1 MDKKALDLEL
11 TLGYILSIEVMCML
25 IGEVSKKYDIGIE
38 TLRYYDKIGLL
49 TVKRRNNNRYYTEE
63 DINKLHYIMAMKE
76 LMFTLDDIKRILE
89 VDERIDVGLAKGSVD
104 GDDISIILN
113 EVKLKYDEIFEKEKQ
128 LMTVKKHLE
137 KVIIKIEKIQGG
149 DRNE

>member
-1 MDKKALDLEL
+1 MDKKILDLEL
-11 TLGYILSIEVMCML
+11 TPGYILSIEVMCML

-49 TVKRRNNNRYYTEE
+49 TVKRKNKNRYYTEE
-63 DINKLHYIMAMKE
+63 DISKLHYIIAMKD

-104 GDDISIILN
+104 GEDISIILN

-137 KVIIKIEKIQGG
+137 KIIIKIEKIQGG
-149 DRNE
+149 NKNE

>member
-1 MDKKALDLEL
+1 MEKTLDLEL
-11 TLGYILSIEVMCML
+11 TPEYILSIEVMCML

-49 TVKRRNNNRYYTEE
+49 TVKRKNNNRFYTEE
-63 DINKLHYIMAMKE
+63 DINKLHYIMAMKD

-89 VDERIDVGLAKGSVD
+89 VDERIDVGLAKGFVD

-113 EVKLKYDEIFEKEKQ
+113 EIRIKYDEIFEKEKQ
-128 LMTVKKHLE
+128 LMSVKKHLE
-137 KVIIKIEKIQGG
+137 KIIIKIEEIQGG
-149 DRNE
+149 NKNE

>member
-1 MDKKALDLEL
+1 
-11 TLGYILSIEVMCML
+11 ML

-49 TVKRRNNNRYYTEE
+49 TVKRKNNNRYYTEE